1 LRAAVHLAERQRCCA
16 AKISISR
23 SVEQAKEIGT
33 RIIPRP
39 GISACDDSV
48 ADHFHYLAAEH
59 VGSRR
64 CKVDAGFSEKPHA
77 LGKDLERGDDS
88 IRIALQM
95 RQFGAIRLPQE
106 SAPAVLMRRN
116 HRFHHPNCQCSRRR
130 RALHP
135 LTAPDIVRRQSAWV
149 AVAPEDKAENN

>member
-1 LRAAVHLAERQRCCA
+1 VQPFILLNGSAAAPQ
-16 AKISISR
+16 KFSISR

-48 ADHFHYLAAEH
+48 ADHFHYLAADH

-77 LGKDLERGDDS
+77 PGKDLERGGDS
-88 IRIALQM
+88 IRIALQV
-95 RQFGAIRLPQE
+95 RQFSAIRLPQE
-106 SAPAVLMRRN
+106 SAPAVLMRRKSP
-116 HRFHHPNCQCSRRR
+116 FPSSQLPMQQEAPGVASPPHPRYRPPPIGLGSCGGPRTR
-130 RALHP
+130 P
-135 LTAPDIVRRQSAWV
+135 
-149 AVAPEDKAENN
+149 KNN